1 MSESYCLTVKDVYGA
16 PLSDLRAPEGWEF
29 TGEFRPPLRGERF
42 LRIDFVGAIDT
53 SDDYESNHPRLLL
66 KKAPT
71 VEDIYGEPL
80 HMLTP
85 NDGYEFTGEFRVP
98 VKGDTWLNRYPA
110 GRYSPSKWATPVD
123 SEDGPRLILKK
134 APTVESVYRGQS
146 MEQLKRNA
154 EKIAGFKWT
163 GVFRKVK
170 DGDYILGAT
179 GGNSVVPVVN
189 RPDLIGKWRVIMEK
203 LPTIKEIYGKELADL
218 RAPDGWRFTGEFRP
232 GKSGEYV
239 LGNRIFAEGYLAVP
253 MDRVTTGMD
262 VEARLIL
269 EKLPA
274 TPTIREV
281 YGTDEPEIP
290 VGWRVKEFRQVGR
303 EEEVSYLGAGITTP
317 ALKLVYGSVNYLYQ
331 RGFRL
336 VLEKDPNDPRL
347 LRAMSCTLTP
357 TDVYGPVLPPIPAGY
372 RVVGFRPPV
381 KGEVYISPN
390 LGKMVDAL
398 FEKGY
403 PPFLILAPR

>member
-1 MSESYCLTVKDVYGA
+1 
-16 PLSDLRAPEGWEF
+16 
-29 TGEFRPPLRGERF
+29 
-42 LRIDFVGAIDT
+42 
-53 SDDYESNHPRLLL
+53 
-66 KKAPT
+66 
-71 VEDIYGEPL
+71 
-80 HMLTP
+80 
-85 NDGYEFTGEFRVP
+85 
-98 VKGDTWLNRYPA
+98 
-110 GRYSPSKWATPVD
+110 
-123 SEDGPRLILKK
+123 
-134 APTVESVYRGQS
+134 
-146 MEQLKRNA
+146 
-154 EKIAGFKWT
+154 
-163 GVFRKVK
+163 
-170 DGDYILGAT
+170 
-179 GGNSVVPVVN
+179 
-189 RPDLIGKWRVIMEK
+189 MEK
-203 LPTIKEIYGKELADL
+203 VPTIKEIYGKELADL

-290 VGWRVKEFRQVGR
+290 VGWRVKEFRKVER
-303 EEEVSYLGAGITTP
+303 DEAIYVLGHPNSARPGTANWVPDCYFAGFNR
-317 ALKLVYGSVNYLYQ
+317 YH
-331 RGFRL
+331 L

-403 PPFLILAPR
+403 PPVLILAPR

>member
-1 MSESYCLTVKDVYGA
+1 
-16 PLSDLRAPEGWEF
+16 
-29 TGEFRPPLRGERF
+29 
-42 LRIDFVGAIDT
+42 
-53 SDDYESNHPRLLL
+53 LLL

-71 VEDIYGEPL
+71 I
-80 HMLTP
+80 
-85 NDGYEFTGEFRVP
+85 
-98 VKGDTWLNRYPA
+98 
-110 GRYSPSKWATPVD
+110 
-123 SEDGPRLILKK
+123 
-134 APTVESVYRGQS
+134 ESVYLGQS

-154 EKIAGFKWT
+154 EKIEGFKWT

-203 LPTIKEIYGKELADL
+203 VPTIKEIYGKELAEL
-218 RAPDGWRFTGEFRP
+218 RAPDGWRFTGEFREP
-232 GKSGEYV
+232 VGQESFLASGSGV
-239 LGNRIFAEGYLAVP
+239 LLVTPPYRNTPLA
-253 MDRVTTGMD
+253 TGP
-262 VEARLIL
+262 RLIL
-269 EKLPA
+269 EKIPA

-290 VGWRVKEFRQVGR
+290 VGWRVKEFRKVER
-303 EEEVSYLGAGITTP
+303 DEAIYVLGHPNSARPGTANWVPDCYFAGFNR
-317 ALKLVYGSVNYLYQ
+317 YH
-331 RGFRL
+331 L

-403 PPFLILAPR
+403 PPVLILAPR

>member
-53 SDDYESNHPRLLL
+53 SDDYASNHPRLIM
-66 KKAPT
+66 KK
-71 VEDIYGEPL
+71 L
-80 HMLTP
+80 
-85 NDGYEFTGEFRVP
+85 
-98 VKGDTWLNRYPA
+98 
-110 GRYSPSKWATPVD
+110 
-123 SEDGPRLILKK
+123 
-134 APTVESVYRGQS
+134 PTVESVYLGQS

-170 DGDYILGAT
+170 DGDYFLGAA

-203 LPTIKEIYGKELADL
+203 VPTIKEIYGKELADL

-303 EEEVSYLGAGITTP
+303 EEEVSYLGADTIP

-381 KGEVYISPN
+381 KCEVYISPN

-398 FEKGY
+398 FEGGY
-403 PPFLILAPR
+403 PPVLILAPR

>member
-1 MSESYCLTVKDVYGA
+1 MSESYCLTVKDAYGA

-29 TGEFRPPLRGERF
+29 TGEFRPPLRGEEF
-42 LRIDFVGAIDT
+42 LG
-53 SDDYESNHPRLLL
+53 
-66 KKAPT
+66 
-71 VEDIYGEPL
+71 
-80 HMLTP
+80 
-85 NDGYEFTGEFRVP
+85 
-98 VKGDTWLNRYPA
+98 A
-110 GRYSPSKWATPVD
+110 GRAKYLDAISNFPFNC
-123 SEDGPRLILKK
+123 PRLIMKK
-134 APTVESVYRGQS
+134 LPTVESVYLGQS
-146 MEQLKRNA
+146 MEQLKQTA
-154 EKIAGFKWT
+154 QELEGFKWT

-170 DGDYILGAT
+170 DGDYILGAA

-189 RPDLIGKWRVIMEK
+189 RPDLIGEWRVIMEK

-253 MDRVTTGMD
+253 MNRVTPGMD

-290 VGWRVKEFRQVGR
+290 VGWRVKEFRQIKKYEPVFALEADYSRRNPGK
-303 EEEVSYLGAGITTP
+303 VSWVPDNEGF
-317 ALKLVYGSVNYLYQ
+317 YGSDRY
-331 RGFRL
+331 RL

-357 TDVYGPVLPPIPAGY
+357 TDVYGPVLPPIPAGWK
-372 RVVGFRPPV
+372 VVGFRPPV
-381 KGEVYISPN
+381 KGEVYIFPN

-403 PPFLILAPR
+403 PPVLILAPR